1 MTIMT
6 IDWSLEREKMVN
18 EQLVGRGIRNKKV
31 LTAMRQIP
39 RHLFVPSR
47 WEAMAY
53 ADRPLPID
61 MQQTIS
67 QPYIVALMT
76 ESLELDPND
85 KVLEIGTGSGYQ
97 TAVLAELCHGVHT
110 LELLPELMESASE
123 LLARLGYRN
132 VSAKTADG
140 TLGWPEH
147 EPYDAIIV
155 TAGAPHLPRPLLEQ
169 LAEGGRLVIP
179 VGDSLSQAL
188 KKIVRRP
195 DGFWEEQLLKCQFV
209 PLRGEHGWQQ

>member
-6 IDWSLEREKMVN
+6 IDWSLEREKMVK
-18 EQLVGRGIRNKKV
+18 EQLVPRGIRNQKV
-31 LTAMRQIP
+31 LAAMRQIP

-53 ADRPLPID
+53 ADRPLPIE

-85 KVLEIGTGSGYQ
+85 TVLEIGTGSGYQ
-97 TAVLAELCHGVHT
+97 TAVLAELCHSVHT
-110 LELLPELMESASE
+110 VELLPELMETAAE
-123 LLARLGYRN
+123 LLKKLGYRN
-132 VSAKTADG
+132 IKAKIADG
-140 TLGWPEH
+140 TLGWPEFQ
-147 EPYDAIIV
+147 PYKAIIV

-195 DGFWEEQLLKCQFV
+195 DGLWEEQLLKCQFV

>member
-1 MTIMT
+1 MTL
-6 IDWSLEREKMVN
+6 DFFLERGKMVK
-18 EQLVGRGIRNKKV
+18 EQLVSRGISNQKVLAAIKKV
-31 LTAMRQIP
+31 P
-39 RHLFVPSR
+39 RHLFVPDK
-47 WEAMAY
+47 WQAMAY
-53 ADRPLPID
+53 ADRPLPIE

-76 ESLELDPND
+76 ESLKLASTD

-97 TAVLAELCHGVHT
+97 TAVLAEICNSVYT
-110 LELLPELMESASE
+110 VELLPELMESAIE
-123 LLARLGYRN
+123 LLKRLGYRN
-132 VSAKTADG
+132 IVGKIDDG

-147 EPYDAIIV
+147 QPYDAIIV
-155 TAGAPHLPRPLLEQ
+155 TAGAPHLPQPLLAQ

-179 VGDSLSQAL
+179 VGNSLSQSL

-195 DGFWEEQLLKCQFV
+195 DGFWEEQLLQCQFV